1 MKNKNILIAGG
12 VALGLGLI
20 YFFWKKSKK
29 DDETEKDAEIVD
41 EGDDVQIVDEGD
53 DVQETDTSL
62 ITAPDSI
69 EARPPRTPRPPRTL
83 RPLPSPAPST
93 SPNPK
98 KFMIGRM
105 NIAKTYPFIPINL
118 VWFYL
123 QNRPAQ
129 LDSNADYFIQGGRV
143 KLNNAGVLTGEYLIQ
158 SRWIDGNGKIGAIS
172 LNIPKKKFVPVKDD
186 RTLQDIAYFTPVS
199 SSSFDGSTQFECD
212 DVLTDI

>member
-29 DDETEKDAEIVD
+29 DDETEKDA
-41 EGDDVQIVDEGD
+41 QIVDEGD

-69 EARPPRTPRPPRTL
+69 APRPPRAP
-83 RPLPSPAPST
+83 RPPAPSPSP

-105 NIAKTYPFIPINL
+105 NIAKKYPFIPFNL

-129 LDSNADYFIQGGRV
+129 LDSNADYLIQGGRV
-143 KLNNAGVLTGEYLIQ
+143 KLNNAGVLTGEHLIQ
-158 SRWIDGNGKIGAIS
+158 SRWIDENDKIGAIS
-172 LNIPKKKFVPVKDD
+172 INIPKKKFVPVKDD
-186 RTLQDIAYFTPVS
+186 RTLQDRAYFTPAKKLSELLIS